1 MCRQF
6 LMDLVF
12 IKYFFAFNA
21 GAEWQK
27 SSLSPN
33 VLMLKY
39 GSGMLELMLGSN
51 YVLAPSKLMSGN
63 SFEGLCMSLF
73 DLFIDVATRL
83 VSSYLFIG
91 VATFYVPG
99 QICGSSQLNWPWQAQ
114 PAQVWHATWLKE
126 VRLSAAEQV
135 FGIPNQDL
143 IGMSPVATQSLVNE
157 AAAHSWNV
165 PRIEN

>member
-1 MCRQF
+1 M
-6 LMDLVF
+6 VF
-12 IKYFFAFNA
+12 ITHLFCLQCRCWMAKIIPITY
-21 GAEWQK
+21 
-27 SSLSPN
+27 
-33 VLMLKY
+33 VT
-39 GSGMLELMLGSN
+39 MLGSN
-51 YVLAPSKLMSGN
+51 YWLLLNWCLATPLKDS
-63 SFEGLCMSLF
+63 MSLF
-73 DLFIDVATRL
+73 DLFIEVATRL

-126 VRLSAAEQV
+126 VRLSAAAEQV

-157 AAAHSWNV
+157 ASAHSWNV